1 MAFLPRKTDTLY
13 LHHNQKELHIEFE
26 DFDEVM
32 NQTKKWFAD
41 WKRTT
46 TAPAHFESLD
56 EFLVAQEAFLKRIH
70 GEESVAL
77 ALSYSLLS
85 SVFQLAIQSTAED
98 PKRLQKQ
105 FLAMKAI
112 ARS

>member
-1 MAFLPRKTDTLY
+1 MTFQPRKTDTLY

-32 NQTKKWFAD
+32 GRTKQWLDD

-56 EFLVAQEAFLKRIH
+56 DFLVAQEAFLKRIH
-70 GEESVAL
+70 GEESVAV
-77 ALSYSLLS
+77 ALEYSLLS
-85 SVFQLAIQSTAED
+85 SIFQMAIQSAATN
-98 PKRLQKQ
+98 PKRLQNQ
-105 FLAMKAI
+105 FLAMKTI
-112 ARS
+112 AKS

>member
-1 MAFLPRKTDTLY
+1 MTFQPRKTDTLY

-32 NQTKKWFAD
+32 NQSKKWFAD

-46 TAPAHFESLD
+46 TTPAHFESLD

-77 ALSYSLLS
+77 ALEYSLLS
-85 SVFQLAIQSTAED
+85 SVFQIAIQSAATN
-98 PKRLQKQ
+98 PKRLQNQ
-105 FLAMKAI
+105 FLAMKSI
-112 ARS
+112 AKS

>member
-1 MAFLPRKTDTLY
+1 MAFLPRKNDTLY

-46 TAPAHFESLD
+46 TTPAHFESID
-56 EFLVAQEAFLKRIH
+56 EFLVAQESLLKRTY
-70 GEESVAL
+70 GEERFAI
-77 ALSYSLLS
+77 AWEYELLS
-85 SVFQLAIQSTAED
+85 SVFQLAIQSAATN
-98 PKRLQKQ
+98 PKRLHKQ
-105 FLAMKAI
+105 FVAMKAI
-112 ARS
+112 V